1 MTSPESSSSLSP
13 AAPARERHRR
23 GGLTAA
29 KAKLPVGYPYKV
41 ESLYGVDD
49 PQFVRT
55 MGHLLGP
62 PLTDGNRVEPLVNG
76 DHIFPAMLDAIR
88 AAERTVGFE
97 TFIYWK
103 GDVGRHFTDALCD
116 RARAGVAVHAL
127 VDAVGSTQIDPGYLE
142 RMQDAGVDVR
152 RYHPLHWRDVTSA
165 AKLNNRTHRKLL
177 VVDGKVGFTGGVG
190 IADEWA
196 GDAQDEDH
204 WRDTHYRVTGPV
216 VAHLAAAFADN
227 WAESTGDV
235 LHGNAYFPPLE
246 PTGEQLAQVFK
257 SSSGGGGS
265 ESMQL
270 MFLLSLAA
278 ARSHLRLGTAYF
290 VPDRLTIDSLVAARA
305 RGVRVQVL
313 VPGRHT
319 DAPAVRRAGRSTWG
333 PLLEAGVEIFEFRPT
348 MYHCKLMVVDDR
360 WTSIGSANLDNRSFR
375 LNAEANLNVLDQGF
389 AEGQAKTFDA
399 DLARAE
405 LVTLKDWAN
414 RPLRERAIE
423 RAAALLKWQM

>member
-1 MTSPESSSSLSP
+1 MHQESRS
-13 AAPARERHRR
+13 AD
-23 GGLTAA
+23 GGGHGGVTAA
-29 KAKLPVGYPYKV
+29 KAKLPAGYPYRI

-62 PLTDGNRVEPLVNG
+62 PLTEGNRVEPLVNG
-76 DHIFPAMLDAIR
+76 DRIFPAMLEAIR
-88 AAERTVGFE
+88 AAEQTVVFE

-103 GDVGRHFTDALCD
+103 GDIGGRFTDALCE

-127 VDAVGSTQIDPGYLE
+127 VDAVGSTDIDPAYLE
-142 RMQDAGVDVR
+142 RMQSCGVDVR
-152 RYHPLHWRDVTSA
+152 RYHPLSWRDLTSA

-190 IADEWA
+190 IADKWT
-196 GDAQDEDH
+196 GDAQDAEH

-227 WAESTGDV
+227 WAESTGRV
-235 LHGNAYFPPLE
+235 LHGDAYFPPLA
-246 PTGEQLAQVFK
+246 PAGDQRAQVFK

-290 VPDRLTIDSLVAARA
+290 VPDPLTIDSLIAARG

-313 VPGRHT
+313 VPGHHT
-319 DAPAVRRAGRSTWG
+319 DAQSVRRASRSTWG
-333 PLLEAGVEIFEFRPT
+333 PMLEAGVEIFEFQDT

-375 LNAEANLNVLDQGF
+375 LNAEANLNVLDQSF
-389 AEGQAKTFDA
+389 AADQAAMFDA
-399 DLARAE
+399 DLARAKPVS
-405 LVTLKDWAN
+405 LADWSS
-414 RPLRERAIE
+414 RPIRERAAE